1 MNKTIAKK
9 IATSG
14 KVTWGEIQ
22 QTLKRAFEAGKAD
35 DRRSVVNKGL
45 SKAHTY
51 NIIGAAIKDYSP
63 SLVISR
69 TNYGEYCGA
78 MHVLRDFGEFYNGWK
93 PEPKKPLPQNAT
105 TDAIEI
111 PF

>member
-1 MNKTIAKK
+1 VNKSTAKK

-14 KVTWGEIQ
+14 KVTWGEIH
-22 QTLKRAFEAGKAD
+22 QTLRRAFEAGSAD
-35 DRRSVVNKGL
+35 GRRSVVNKGL

-51 NIIGAAIKDYSP
+51 NIVGAAIKGYPPDR
-63 SLVISR
+63 VISK

-78 MHVLRDFGEFYNGWK
+78 MHILRDFGEFYEGWR
-93 PEPKKPLPQNAT
+93 PDPKEPLPPHAT
-105 TDAIEI
+105 TEAVEI

>member
-1 MNKTIAKK
+1 MNKGLAKK

-14 KVTWGEIQ
+14 KITWGEIQ

-35 DRRSVVNKGL
+35 GRRSVVNKGL

-51 NIIGAAIKDYSP
+51 NIVGNAIRDYDP
-63 SLVISR
+63 DQIVSR
-69 TNYGEYCGA
+69 TSYGEYCGA
-78 MHVLRDFGEFYNGWK
+78 MHILRDFGEFWEGWRPDPK
-93 PEPKKPLPQNAT
+93 PPRPAPART
-105 TDAIEI
+105 TAVEI